1 VKSTTNKIILKK
13 GDRVRVQT
21 PNRRSTDRAKQEFK
35 ESIAAHGEK
44 SLWNESHLITAQKRI
59 DWINSQEF
67 ASKAIQMASEANWDE
82 IGLEYED

>member
-1 VKSTTNKIILKK
+1 MKGTEKQIKWVSDIISRLE
-13 GDRVRVQT
+13 T
-21 PNRRSTDRAKQEFK
+21 AKQEFK